1 MRIPLVA
8 ASVCVIAGLVTPATA
23 GAQTAAGPAAASAA
37 ASTAAQAASGVPHA
51 AAVPP
56 AVLAE
61 NRIYRSGTAA
71 PLSCPIPEIRE
82 GSAAS
87 LKTFHRAMARCAD
100 RFWAIRFKA
109 AGLRYTSP
117 RVTITTG
124 SSSVCGRI
132 TSNGAQYCPAQRTVA
147 IRIMKRDLTDP
158 FKMNIAHSVAHEWG
172 HHVQQ
177 LTGMLDEQNRLYWR
191 SGGSARTVL
200 SHRLEMQAEC
210 FAGVFYSAALDSVDP
225 GITWDQWIGAV
236 REAEES
242 KVHGKPRNLAYWQDR
257 GYSSGSAGSCNTWTA
272 SSARVS

>member
-8 ASVCVIAGLVTPATA
+8 ASVCVIAGVGLSGTA
-23 GAQTAAGPAAASAA
+23 GAQTAAG
-37 ASTAAQAASGVPHA
+37 ASTAQPAYGVPHA
-51 AAVPP
+51 VAAPP

-61 NRIYRSGTAA
+61 NRIYRSGTAS

-87 LKTFHRAMARCAD
+87 LKTFHRSMARCAD
-100 RFWAIRFKA
+100 RFWAARFKA
-109 AGLRYTSP
+109 AGLAYTSP
-117 RVTITTG
+117 KVAITTG
-124 SSSVCGRI
+124 SSSVCGKI

-191 SGGSARTVL
+191 ARGTARSIV

-242 KVHGKPRNLAYWQDR
+242 KVHGKPRNLAYWQNR
-257 GYSSGSAGSCNTWTA
+257 GYTSGSAGSCNTWKATI
-272 SSARVS
+272 ARVS